1 MIHNIL
7 LTLIILSVL
16 PVVIVIV
23 YTFYKDIN
31 KPTEN
36 KYIRIIFKIFLITL
50 LIGLLDIY
58 YILFIE
64 RHITTLF

>member
-7 LTLIILSVL
+7 LTLIILTAL
-16 PVVIVIV
+16 PVVLIIV

-31 KPTEN
+31 KITEN

-50 LIGLLDIY
+50 LIGLLDVY

-64 RHITTLF
+64 SYITTLF